1 MRVLIVDDSAFM
13 RKMLSQMLSSDPSIT
28 VVDTARNGQEG
39 LEKVKQ
45 HQPDLVTLDIEMP
58 VMDGLAALRAIRR
71 EPMAVRPAV
80 LMCSTL
86 TTQGSIESMRAMQL
100 GAADFFPK
108 DVGAF
113 VAGADGLKADLL
125 AKVKAICETRSMKA
139 AAASTPARATSGPTT
154 SAIAGGAAAAAGKSS
169 RSTAFDLSQR
179 RFEVLLI
186 GSSTGGPPVLEEI
199 LTSLPKGYPLGVVV
213 AQHMPPLF
221 TKSLTDRLAST
232 CKLPV
237 VHGETNTVLEPGT
250 IYITQGG
257 KHSRVRR
264 AGGRLQLEIS
274 SDPAEALY
282 KPSVNELFM
291 SGSKLGGDG
300 ALAVVL
306 TGMGDDG
313 AKGAQELVNAG
324 GLVLAQNME
333 TSVVYGMPRA
343 VVERGIAAA
352 AMSPALIAE
361 SLNSYRASAM
371 AA

>member
-28 VVDTARNGQEG
+28 VVDTARDGQEG

-58 VMDGLAALRAIRR
+58 VMDGLTALRAIRR
-71 EPMAVRPAV
+71 EPIATRPAV

-113 VAGADGLKADLL
+113 VAGAEGLKADLL
-125 AKVKAICETRSMKA
+125 AKVKAICETRSMKSA
-139 AAASTPARATSGPTT
+139 APAARATSGTT
-154 SAIAGGAAAAAGKSS
+154 TAAGAAAPVKPA
-169 RSTAFDLSQR
+169 RTIPFDLSQR

-199 LTSLPKGYPLGVVV
+199 LNALPKGYPLGVVV

-221 TKSLTDRLAST
+221 TKSLADRLAST
-232 CKLPV
+232 CKMPV
-237 VHGETNTVLEPGT
+237 VHAEANMPLEPGT

-264 AGGRLQLEIS
+264 AGVQLELEIS
-274 SDPAEALY
+274 HHPAEALY

-291 SGSKLGGDG
+291 SASKLGDNG

-313 AKGAQELVNAG
+313 AKGAQELVSAG

-352 AMSPALIAE
+352 ALSPALIAE
-361 SLNSYRASAM
+361 SLNTYPAKAM